1 MPTASEVFTPLEI
14 QRIDAEERALDL
26 ITALL
31 SQTKH
36 KRGLTAREI
45 ADQTGLAVGYV
56 NDLLKASKL
65 VLRRRPHHPNHW
77 YLNWDDLSSDDK
89 PFCGRKWRPERK
101 RGRPSTKP
109 KVVAPVSETPR
120 TDALLHKLKNR
131 PTQPGSS
138 NDGGWNADDVSEFLR
153 HSRQLERE
161 LIQVLGSPSLR
172 VSAEIAKARNEEI
185 AKLRAS
191 VEELERGEFIC
202 KKCGLRKD
210 DEHPKGEF

>member
-31 SQTKH
+31 SKTAF

-45 ADQTGLAVGYV
+45 ADKTGLAVGYV

-109 KVVAPVSETPR
+109 KVAAPASETPR

-138 NDGGWNADDVSEFLR
+138 NDGGWNADDVSEFLH

-161 LIQVLGSPSLR
+161 LNEAHASHGKTLLLCEKTIAELR
-172 VSAEIAKARNEEI
+172 
-185 AKLRAS
+185 
-191 VEELERGEFIC
+191 RGEFIC

-210 DEHPKGEF
+210 DEHAKGEF